1 MGAKT
6 IPQGGKN
13 EKWLGLGDEAW
24 FIDVSF
30 DIGQVRQNTCKE
42 ELSRTSRI
50 MLLSS

>member
-1 MGAKT
+1 M
-6 IPQGGKN
+6 GGKN
-13 EKWLGLGDEAW
+13 NTPGRKERKVGDVAR

-30 DIGQVRQNTCKE
+30 DIGQVRQNTRKE